1 MNKPFAVAAGF
12 IIGIPMLIGVAPAL
26 AHGTAQWSVTVG
38 APIYSPPPV
47 VVYPQS
53 QYIYGAPPSVIYT
66 PPPVL
71 YVQPQP
77 VYQETWPAVR
87 YEESYHHD
95 HQAWREREWRER
107 ESREHEWRERQ
118 HQQRSEPNRLQ
129 RPTWGYEGVR
139 R

>member
-1 MNKPFAVAAGF
+1 V
-12 IIGIPMLIGVAPAL
+12 
-26 AHGTAQWSVTVG
+26 
-38 APIYSPPPV
+38 
-47 VVYPQS
+47 
-53 QYIYGAPPSVIYT
+53 YT

-87 YEESYHHD
+87 YEESYHHH

-118 HQQRSEPNRLQ
+118 QRSEPNRFQ